1 MRSFKGDI
9 LIQIE
14 DTLRHSCLAG
24 SYRYKKILNS
34 DRLKNPRHCKYCKST
49 DHFRNRCPREDLNDG
64 VGEMDEM
71 VVEEDEVNRGAATAL
86 LDLEDNIRLQRDIL
100 DHWDEEAP
108 IGSEPESSDA
118 DSDSDVRSESDDSAA
133 SQESGADTN
142 EKDDLDIY
150 L

>member
-1 MRSFKGDI
+1 
-9 LIQIE
+9 
-14 DTLRHSCLAG
+14 
-24 SYRYKKILNS
+24 
-34 DRLKNPRHCKYCKST
+34 
-49 DHFRNRCPREDLNDG
+49 
-64 VGEMDEM
+64 MDEM

-86 LDLEDNIRLQRDIL
+86 LDLEDNIRLQRDIM

-118 DSDSDVRSESDDSAA
+118 DADSDVGSESDDSAA

>member
-1 MRSFKGDI
+1 MRIFKGDI

-64 VGEMDEM
+64 EMDEM

-86 LDLEDNIRLQRDIL
+86 LDLE
-100 DHWDEEAP
+100 
-108 IGSEPESSDA
+108 